1 MSKLCVIIS
10 CYEKHY
16 VLNNIYSFLENIIDI
31 SGVDFYMV
39 NNNIEKHDII
49 KKTYNDK
56 FKVIKGDNSQYE
68 FSGIQK
74 CIELLRTNNILKEYK
89 VFLLGTDALFNHP
102 IYYFDFINKDLL
114 EYIENNEIC
123 VGNMDKFN
131 SHMSF
136 DDFKI
141 EHWIRSSMIFI
152 NYKLLKKI
160 DYKFITYNHKDYNDS
175 KKKINIDNKLKDF
188 LNNWLSNKRYIYL
201 DTDEKKN
208 IKIFCIYNEWKFTNK
223 IEKYGKIYDFVIVY
237 YFNYINEIMTKIN
250 SSVLLN
256 TLSYIKKEELSNL
269 LNMNVKKQ
277 LELKNKMIS
286 N

>member
-16 VLNNIYSFLENIIDI
+16 VLNNIYSFLENITDI
-31 SGVDFYMV
+31 NNIDFYMV

-49 KKTYNDK
+49 KKMYNNK

-74 CIELLRTNNILKEYK
+74 CIEILRNDDILKEYN

-102 IYYFDFINKDLL
+102 IYYFDFINKDLID
-114 EYIENNEIC
+114 YIENNEIC
-123 VGNMDKFN
+123 IGNIDTFN
-131 SHMSF
+131 SHMKF
-136 DDFKI
+136 DDIEI

-160 DYKFITYNHKDYNDS
+160 DYKFITYNYRDYVDS
-175 KKKINIDNKLKDF
+175 KKTINIDKKLKDF
-188 LNNWLSNKRYIYL
+188 LNKWLSNKRYKYL
-201 DTDEKKN
+201 DTLEKKN
-208 IKIFCIYNEWKFTNK
+208 IKLFCIYNEWKFTNK

-237 YFNYINEIMTKIN
+237 YFNYINEIMTKNNTSI
-250 SSVLLN
+250 LLN
-256 TLSYIKKEELSNL
+256 SLLYIKKDELSNL
-269 LNMNVKKQ
+269 SNISVKKQ
-277 LELKNKMIS
+277 LEIKNNIIS
-286 N
+286 K